1 MGAEGNRVVVS
12 FHDRSYFGRQWLNRA
27 KSAYEDGD
35 VFSAFFSG
43 YIALVCSATQMMAD
57 SSQSGRIQRSN
68 EDDAWERNSIEES
81 FTMMAREIAEFVD
94 SDRGRKITIQLRLR
108 EIPGEANSRII
119 SASGDPHF
127 SKTVDLLND
136 RWSPVRTVPWNSSSF
151 EAHAKACAHLLR
163 RVRNRLFHGEKLN
176 DPNGSDAELLE
187 HINPLLFE
195 LVEIV
200 LVH

>member
-1 MGAEGNRVVVS
+1 MGANSGRVVVS
-12 FHDRSYFGRQWLNRA
+12 VNDRSYFGRQWLDQA
-27 KSAYEDGD
+27 KSAYADGH

-57 SSQSGRIQRSN
+57 SSKSGRIQRN
-68 EDDAWERNSIEES
+68 YDDDAWERKSIEES
-81 FTMMAREIAEFVD
+81 FTMRSRQIAEFVD
-94 SDRGRKITIQLRLR
+94 SDLGKRITGQLRLR

-119 SASGDPHF
+119 STSGDQQF

-136 RWSPVRTVPWNSSSF
+136 FWSPVRMTPWNDASW
-151 EAHAKACAHLLR
+151 EAHAKACAYLLR

-187 HINPLLFE
+187 RLNPLLFGI
-195 LVEIV
+195 VEIV
-200 LVH
+200 LAH